1 MSADNLRVL
10 RSEQSSGNMPGLK
23 EVAELKDHLKH
34 VVSNILAIFCRDTDY
49 AFQSPLSMVRDKKP
63 GRKRIRRRSSWKDT
77 LKGFA
82 SGGEVDDEDNKHAY
96 STAPMRIP
104 SKSLSLRAMP
114 GMLGADEGSLADAE
128 SDDEDFNE
136 RKEED
141 RPIQARILYKYPN
154 GGSDLPKSNSALE
167 KQQQELSIAVAEANS
182 QAVRASSGNHSPE
195 PTNSKAKESVGTRLT
210 MTSRTGYFQDRIISP
225 SLVCERLSAICIL

>member
-1 MSADNLRVL
+1 
-10 RSEQSSGNMPGLK
+10 
-23 EVAELKDHLKH
+23 
-34 VVSNILAIFCRDTDY
+34 
-49 AFQSPLSMVRDKKP
+49 
-63 GRKRIRRRSSWKDT
+63 
-77 LKGFA
+77 
-82 SGGEVDDEDNKHAY
+82 
-96 STAPMRIP
+96 
-104 SKSLSLRAMP
+104 
-114 GMLGADEGSLADAE
+114 MLGADEGSLADAE

-154 GGSDLPKSNSALE
+154 GGSDLPRSNSALE

-182 QAVRASSGNHSPE
+182 QAVKASSGSHSPE

-225 SLVCERLSAICIL
+225 SLVCERLPAICIL

>member
-1 MSADNLRVL
+1 
-10 RSEQSSGNMPGLK
+10 
-23 EVAELKDHLKH
+23 
-34 VVSNILAIFCRDTDY
+34 
-49 AFQSPLSMVRDKKP
+49 MVRDKKP
-63 GRKRIRRRSSWKDT
+63 SRKRIRRRSSWKDT

-96 STAPMRIP
+96 STTPLRVP

-154 GGSDLPKSNSALE
+154 GGSDLPRSDSAME

-182 QAVRASSGNHSPE
+182 QAVRANHSPE
-195 PTNSKAKESVGTRLT
+195 PTNGKAKESVGTRLT

-225 SLVCERLSAICIL
+225 SMVCEQLPTISIL